1 LIFFFISE
9 YILLQ
14 FSFDHEPVCL
24 LSQLL
29 SVEEGMSTDQGTLPA
44 GFFVFFSAV
53 QNMQIT
59 LLILLARTCLSGS
72 FIILNL
78 YMAMLYPASMR
89 HLSPLYADSAPCKQN
104 SFSKCS
110 QRYTVKKG

>member
-1 LIFFFISE
+1 
-9 YILLQ
+9 
-14 FSFDHEPVCL
+14 
-24 LSQLL
+24 
-29 SVEEGMSTDQGTLPA
+29 
-44 GFFVFFSAV
+44 VFFSAV

-89 HLSPLYADSAPCKQN
+89 QLPPLYAYSAPCKQN
-104 SFSKCS
+104 IQMLS
-110 QRYTVKKG
+110 TL

>member
-1 LIFFFISE
+1 MPI
-9 YILLQ
+9 
-14 FSFDHEPVCL
+14 EPIALCRGRND
-24 LSQLL
+24 LS
-29 SVEEGMSTDQGTLPA
+29 A

-89 HLSPLYADSAPCKQN
+89 HLSPLCI
-104 SFSKCS
+104 
-110 QRYTVKKG
+110 QRT

>member
-1 LIFFFISE
+1 LNHFVV
-9 YILLQ
+9 Y
-14 FSFDHEPVCL
+14 
-24 LSQLL
+24 
-29 SVEEGMSTDQGTLPA
+29 VEEGMTIDKGALSA

-89 HLSPLYADSAPCKQN
+89 HLSPLC
-104 SFSKCS
+104 
-110 QRYTVKKG
+110 